1 MQELA
6 YRWLFSI
13 TKSFAEYNGVVPE
26 KFDVVDVSHL
36 VHVEYGNVGVDFK
49 YVAKEGFGWM
59 NASYQIGLPLLS
71 PKLKRLLGA
80 LTHPD
85 QLFP

>member
-49 YVAKEGFGWM
+49 YVDECE
-59 NASYQIGLPLLS
+59 LPNRLATS
-71 PKLKRLLGA
+71 QPKVKAIAGC
-80 LTHPD
+80 PD
-85 QLFP
+85 APRPIVSLII